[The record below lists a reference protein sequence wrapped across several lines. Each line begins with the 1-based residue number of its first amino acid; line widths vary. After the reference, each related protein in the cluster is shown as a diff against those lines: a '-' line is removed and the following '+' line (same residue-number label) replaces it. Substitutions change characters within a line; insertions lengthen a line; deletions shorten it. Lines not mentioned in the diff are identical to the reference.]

1 MNSKFFGFKTTFM
14 VIGSLQVVLSSMIFL
29 QGIVPAMS
37 QFGIPNE
44 VLQSPHYHDAMLYV
58 FYHQFVNG
66 CVLFLVGLFANNL
79 PLQIWLTRVLSVL
92 YCIYTYFDFRASDS
106 VFGNGLY
113 KGSAS
118 IIPPLFTLFF
128 TILILQLNF
137 RKQNQPSNDN
147 KI

>member
-1 MNSKFFGFKTTFM
+1 MNSKYFGFKTVFIT
-14 VIGSLQVVLSSMIFL
+14 IGALQVTLSGLMFTK
-29 QGIVPAMS
+29 GIVPSMS
-37 QFGIPNE
+37 QFGIPDE
-44 VLQSPHYHDAMLYV
+44 VLHSPHYYDAMLYV

-66 CVLFLVGLFANNL
+66 CVLLIVGRFAVDL
-79 PLQIWLTRVLSVL
+79 SLRLWLTRILSVL

-118 IIPPLFTLFF
+118 VIPPLFTLFF

-137 RKQNQPSNDN
+137 RKRS
-147 KI
+147 